1 MAPYIMA
8 HTPIWRM
15 RHMAH
20 TPYGVCAIYFPLSN
34 RARRATQLSPVR
46 EKYNCSKSEGKKF
59 ALWEKMGQCYRPRC
73 IQVCPEVIYMFFWL
87 QLLFMCNWLMS
98 WLKFD
103 CNLIPGT
110 QLLFYSWKRP
120 TSFSNSQT

>member
-1 MAPYIMA
+1 MA
-8 HTPIWRM
+8 HTPYGAYAIWRM

-59 ALWEKMGQCYRPRC
+59 EAYLILNYAIKRLVKMNQ
-73 IQVCPEVIYMFFWL
+73 E
-87 QLLFMCNWLMS
+87 
-98 WLKFD
+98 
-103 CNLIPGT
+103 NLIENYDVGFMN
-110 QLLFYSWKRP
+110 LGL
-120 TSFSNSQT
+120 SFNFDGVSPLKSDDILNLEKLIKE